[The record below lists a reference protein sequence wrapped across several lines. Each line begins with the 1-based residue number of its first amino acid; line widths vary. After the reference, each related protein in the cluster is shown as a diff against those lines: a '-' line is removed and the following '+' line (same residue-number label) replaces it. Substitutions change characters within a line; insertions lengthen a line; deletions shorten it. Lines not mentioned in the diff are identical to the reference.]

1 MSSTASDF
9 TITLPPA
16 IYTVAKQDNRG
27 IDLEKQEQDIED
39 WTEIATQELAKKR
52 HGSIFRNIRYR
63 IMSMYRRL
71 FTVIIIV
78 NLVIALCLANMK
90 MGSIDRIA
98 NACLGNLMAAVV
110 IRQEHF
116 INFLFRS
123 FSSVP
128 TRWPLWIRRHCA
140 KIYALGGVHS
150 GCALFAV
157 IWLVWLTGS
166 ITKNY
171 MTEHLVCSPRFSTPL
186 NWLNCIMADVVLLGL
201 YVDVRTLLGNLDPL
215 DYANSVC
222 LSYLP
227 CQVPQRL

>member
-1 MSSTASDF
+1 VSSTASDL

-16 IYTVAKQDNRG
+16 IYTVAKQDNRD
-27 IDLEKQEQDIED
+27 IDVEKQEQDIED

-71 FTVIIIV
+71 FTVIFLI
-78 NLVIALCLANMK
+78 NLIIALCLANMK
-90 MGSIDRIA
+90 MGSIDRVA

-116 INFLFRS
+116 INLLFRG

-128 TRWPLWIRRHCA
+128 TSWSLWIRRHCA

-150 GCALFAV
+150 GCALFSV

-171 MTEHLVCSPRFSTPL
+171 ITEHLVCSPRSTTPL
-186 NWLNCIMADVVLLGL
+186 NWLNCMMADVVLLGL
-201 YVDVRTLLGNLDPL
+201 
-215 DYANSVC
+215 
-222 LSYLP
+222 
-227 CQVPQRL
+227 